1 MAVEGDGGS
10 TAAGSAAGVS
20 HLPWQQIPKFVPGT
34 TNLDD
39 YTQRLK
45 FLKELWPADSIQHLG
60 PRAALQVEG
69 SAFQKISRIAP
80 DKLRSQEGVQ
90 LIVEALGG
98 AWGKTAVEEKFHF
111 FEQAIFQVTQKN
123 DETNDSYLAR
133 SDAYFEELL
142 TRKVTIEEIR
152 AYVLLRHSQ
161 LAPEDKKRVVIE
173 SKGDLKYKETVK
185 AIRLLGSKIFGDLQN
200 KNATGNRGLER
211 NKIYDVHYTEENG
224 AEDVYYSAVPEE
236 EPSDEDLL
244 CYFMDLND
252 EDAVYITEFEESI
265 VDAIQDSELAPVYVT
280 YQEARQRLRDKAK
293 ARGYWPAKGRGKT
306 KGFGKKGKG
315 SSSSSFPGWGTG
327 RNRSLADRIANS
339 TCRICH
345 QKGHWKRECPR
356 RLAQDGNEAK
366 VEVTH
371 FTQETSDTFAQ
382 NLPEILHA
390 MPPESEPYIGEEDA
404 LKLQGKMATPDVD
417 EPLVAPESGAIA
429 LDRPSL
435 ESYLDVEFVRPK
447 GVETL
452 RAWGDMTLTAG
463 KHKTK
468 TFAAAFGE
476 DLVYA
481 VTMARKQSLTSSWAI
496 SFKNYCLAR
505 LKAAA
510 RAEQMEDQKR
520 QGKGTRKAAFPNR
533 SQNTATLEDEEA
545 AFANRSRNTATFK
558 DEEEFGEWKLCLNE
572 GRATGSSAS
581 TAENHKGKRANAQ
594 DPNPAMSTDLTAE
607 QRLDIM
613 TRKALLQ
620 RELAQLEQLDP
631 SWDEKIEDKLG
642 KLDSETEDFRK
653 KMHYKLPR
661 LDVLEITLADSGIS
675 NAIRNRQGRAV
686 SIKTWDASRIWFM
699 IHMYEPKHL
708 WMNGGRQDPSKVF
721 WPKELLYDLYEHQ
734 IEHGRHF
741 HLCTGQNIFAESS
754 PELQD
759 VMHGTMCAVHCP
771 SEAMGLGKMRGN
783 NFLNKKSF
791 IYTTS
796 RVVHEAID
804 TRKEPTHLSNPSQ
817 ATSNTSAPRSP
828 TWQLR
833 LAEQAAAAMISDRS
847 VPLYLSELLVADLK
861 REGDL
866 NLSNRAALENV
877 QQVVK
882 RRRLLRKQPAPEM
895 CKARDQFKDAS
906 WIAIFKKFDVPHR
919 GRVYFRDGDEVVKQ
933 VQTLIPQFQIKHVV
947 MARGTNRVQLPKPGL
962 EIQDI
967 PLRQT
972 IVVSRDNGKV
982 MADGGCEQWTK
993 PAAIHL
999 DADFGD
1005 VLGMDVAYWSGQ
1017 SGHKYMFTHIL
1028 DEATL
1033 FHQATATGRT
1043 MEDQY
1048 EVLTDSWNKWAGP
1061 CQLLYVVGR
1070 VEAHGKILKAM
1081 LSRMDAGDLPTRED
1095 VEMEGVAPASEPPP
1109 VAGASPPAVGEV
1121 EGGVGEIDTGGGFEI
1136 PVDSGETPPSAVG
1149 AEQPETE
1156 VSPAVSMEQEH
1167 EEPMEVDPVEVPVPE
1182 DEDDLLFGDSECF
1195 LIHPSSE
1202 QVWEIGLHETDVDYK
1217 DLPSP
1222 EQALNFVMLASTE
1235 RKKRT
1240 EVRLRDLN
1248 QHERQLFKEAQNK
1261 EIKAWLDHRTV
1272 RRVAAG
1278 TLEDSQLMRCRW
1290 ILTWKAPE
1298 KEGGPHRAKAR
1309 LVVLGFEDPGLSD
1322 IPNDAPTLG
1331 KDGRQLIL
1339 QQVASR
1345 QWKLINFDIST
1356 AFLQGK
1362 GDGRKLGIK
1371 PPEEL
1376 REALGMG
1383 PTDQCRL
1390 EGGAYGRIDAPFLW
1404 FQTLKQTLEELGF
1417 IQSPFDP
1424 CTFSLVT
1431 KGPGGEPRVHGVLG
1445 IHVDDGIGGGDAY
1458 FSRVIEQLRG
1468 IYSFGSYDE
1477 GEFVFTGIRFRQWDD
1492 GSIEMDQTAYLE
1504 KIMPIH
1510 ANKVLHE
1517 AKSHA
1522 VSLMVVPIPEKHL
1535 TFCTFS
1541 DASFA
1546 SSKDNHSYQGT
1557 LVIATDWRMLQNQ
1570 RAVIVPVAW
1579 ASKKISRVVRSTLS
1593 AEVVALCGSLDRMS
1607 WLRLFWEWI
1616 KNPGIDISHPE
1627 EVLKEAPKASLVT
1640 DCKSAYDVHQSKIL
1654 ADIRL
1659 NSDRGGRAEVRLSC
1673 QKEQG
1678 SAEGAT
1684 V

>member
-45 FLKELWPADSIQHLG
+45 FLKELWPADGIQHLG

-133 SDAYFEELL
+133 SDAYFEKLL

-185 AIRLLGSKIFGDLQN
+185 AARRLKNPGLLWPRAARALGARLFR
-200 KNATGNRGLER
+200 NRGLER

-252 EDAVYITEFEESI
+252 EDAVYITEFEERASWTP
-265 VDAIQDSELAPVYVT
+265 S
-280 YQEARQRLRDKAK
+280 K
-293 ARGYWPAKGRGKT
+293 
-306 KGFGKKGKG
+306 
-315 SSSSSFPGWGTG
+315 
-327 RNRSLADRIANS
+327 IANWP
-339 TCRICH
+339 
-345 QKGHWKRECPR
+345 WKDEGIRVER
-356 RLAQDGNEAK
+356 KRVFIVFVSGDGNEAK

-390 MPPESEPYIGEEDA
+390 MPPESEPYIGEEDDDGDEVALVVTSGAEGVLDTGASRTVVGSQRVRDILGGLDAECRNGVRKTSSDIVFRFGNSGTLQSKHALLLPISESSWIRVEVIPGNTPLLISNQLLRELDAEQPNRACTHPADLHHSRNQLSSEPHQPPNLCPRWIIVMPISRKDA

-468 TFAAAFGE
+468 TFAAAFDE

-533 SQNTATLEDEEA
+533 S
-545 AFANRSRNTATFK
+545 RNTATFE

-581 TAENHKGKRANAQ
+581 TAENHRGKRANAQ

-607 QRLDIM
+607 HRLDIM
-613 TRKALLQ
+613 TGKALLQ

-721 WPKELLYDLYEHQ
+721 WPKELLYDRYEHQ

-833 LAEQAAAAMISDRS
+833 LAEQAAAAMVSDCS

-993 PAAIHL
+993 NPKYKRWRRGIPARVSLTAYGSEFLGQQSQLPPERPAAIHL

-1033 FHQATATGRT
+1033 FHQASATGRT
-1043 MEDQY
+1043 MEDHY

-1061 CQLLYVVGR
+1061 CQLLYVDPAGEYVGEWWRERLQRDGVCAKVAAGESHWQVGR

-1081 LSRMDAGDLPTRED
+1081 LSRMDA
-1095 VEMEGVAPASEPPP
+1095 
-1109 VAGASPPAVGEV
+1109 
-1121 EGGVGEIDTGGGFEI
+1121 
-1136 PVDSGETPPSAVG
+1136 ETPITDDAEFRQCLRAAVHAKNSLSRVRG
-1149 AEQPETE
+1149 FTPEQ
-1156 VSPAVSMEQEH
+1156 A
-1167 EEPMEVDPVEVPVPE
+1167 
-1182 DEDDLLFGDSECF
+1182 
-1195 LIHPSSE
+1195 
-1202 QVWEIGLHETDVDYK
+1202 
-1217 DLPSP
+1217 
-1222 EQALNFVMLASTE
+1222 QALNFVMLASTE
-1235 RKKRT
+1235 RKKR
-1240 EVRLRDLN
+1240 
-1248 QHERQLFKEAQNK
+1248 
-1261 EIKAWLDHRTV
+1261 
-1272 RRVAAG
+1272 
-1278 TLEDSQLMRCRW
+1278 
-1290 ILTWKAPE
+1290 
-1298 KEGGPHRAKAR
+1298 
-1309 LVVLGFEDPGLSD
+1309 LSD

-1390 EGGAYGRIDAPFLW
+1390 EGGACGRIDAPFLW

-1492 GSIEMDQTAYLE
+1492 GSI
-1504 KIMPIH
+1504 
-1510 ANKVLHE
+1510 
-1517 AKSHA
+1517 
-1522 VSLMVVPIPEKHL
+1522 
-1535 TFCTFS
+1535 
-1541 DASFA
+1541 
-1546 SSKDNHSYQGT
+1546 
-1557 LVIATDWRMLQNQ
+1557 
-1570 RAVIVPVAW
+1570 
-1579 ASKKISRVVRSTLS
+1579 
-1593 AEVVALCGSLDRMS
+1593 
-1607 WLRLFWEWI
+1607 
-1616 KNPGIDISHPE
+1616 
-1627 EVLKEAPKASLVT
+1627 
-1640 DCKSAYDVHQSKIL
+1640 
-1654 ADIRL
+1654 
-1659 NSDRGGRAEVRLSC
+1659 
-1673 QKEQG
+1673 
-1678 SAEGAT
+1678 
-1684 V
+1684 

>member
-69 SAFQKISRIAP
+69 SAFQKISRVAP

-133 SDAYFEELL
+133 TDAYFEELL

-390 MPPESEPYIGEEDA
+390 MPPESEPYIGEEDSQEA
-404 LKLQGKMATPDVD
+404 RQIGCFEA
-417 EPLVAPESGAIA
+417 SGQDGDPRCGRAVG
-429 LDRPSL
+429 
-435 ESYLDVEFVRPK
+435 SYLDVEFVRPK

-468 TFAAAFGE
+468 TFAAAFDE

-545 AFANRSRNTATFK
+545 AFPNRSRNTATFK

-594 DPNPAMSTDLTAE
+594 DPNPAMNTDLTAE

-1061 CQLLYVVGR
+1061 CQLLYVDPAGEYVGEWWRERLQRDGVCAKVAAGESHWQVGR

-1081 LSRMDAGDLPTRED
+1081 LSRMDAETPITDDAEFRQCLR
-1095 VEMEGVAPASEPPP
+1095 VAVHAKNSLSRVRGFTPEQAVFGKSSRLPASLVSDELT
-1109 VAGASPPAVGEV
+1109 ASHALATSSLPE
-1121 EGGVGEIDTGGGFEI
+1121 GFEI
-1136 PVDSGETPPSAVG
+1136 PVDSGETPPSA
-1149 AEQPETE
+1149 
-1156 VSPAVSMEQEH
+1156 
-1167 EEPMEVDPVEVPVPE
+1167 VDPVEVPVPE
-1182 DEDDLLFGDSECF
+1182 DEDDLLFGDSE
-1195 LIHPSSE
+1195 
-1202 QVWEIGLHETDVDYK
+1202 W
-1217 DLPSP
+1217 
-1222 EQALNFVMLASTE
+1222 
-1235 RKKRT
+1235 
-1240 EVRLRDLN
+1240 
-1248 QHERQLFKEAQNK
+1248 
-1261 EIKAWLDHRTV
+1261 
-1272 RRVAAG
+1272 
-1278 TLEDSQLMRCRW
+1278 
-1290 ILTWKAPE
+1290 
-1298 KEGGPHRAKAR
+1298 
-1309 LVVLGFEDPGLSD
+1309 
-1322 IPNDAPTLG
+1322 

-1684 V
+1684 I